1 MKFGWPEPEKNDWL
15 SYFSLVTFF
24 HIFIYISP
32 FHWSIAF
39 SSKIGLNLRAGVVWQ
54 DVRDRQGSQSFSNRS
69 NIACPLSNT
78 EIQNCTNTNTKD
90 PTLPPLPCFN
100 SDNIPLFSFHRV
112 KFLPAVL
119 CASYQIT
126 QISVMS
132 NIFPLFKDPNF
143 TNILKSIF
151 AFHVRQ
157 SVNNVSIPI
166 SGFGQIE
173 TLYSNRERWNLG
185 CLVINYASNKSINQ
199 CTRNI
204 ISIIINIVIT
214 V

>member
-1 MKFGWPEPEKNDWL
+1 MKFGWPKPEKNGWL
-15 SYFSLVTFF
+15 LNFSLVTFF
-24 HIFIYISP
+24 PSFIYISP
-32 FHWSIAF
+32 FRWSIAF

-173 TLYSNRERWNLG
+173 TLYSNREM
-185 CLVINYASNKSINQ
+185 KSELPSYQLCIKQINQ
-199 CTRNI
+199 
-204 ISIIINIVIT
+204 SMH
-214 V
+214 

>member
-1 MKFGWPEPEKNDWL
+1 MKFGWPKPEKNGWL
-15 SYFSLVTFF
+15 LNFSLVTFF
-24 HIFIYISP
+24 HSFIYISP

-69 NIACPLSNT
+69 NIAYPLSNT

-151 AFHVRQ
+151 AFYVRQ

-173 TLYSNRERWNLG
+173 TLYSNREM
-185 CLVINYASNKSINQ
+185 KSELPSYQLCIKQINQ
-199 CTRNI
+199 
-204 ISIIINIVIT
+204 SMH
-214 V
+214 

>member
-1 MKFGWPEPEKNDWL
+1 MLIFFG
-15 SYFSLVTFF
+15 
-24 HIFIYISP
+24 ISP
-32 FHWSIAF
+32 FRWSIAF
-39 SSKIGLNLRAGVVWQ
+39 PSKIGLNLCAGVVWQ

-90 PTLPPLPCFN
+90 PTLPCFN

-173 TLYSNRERWNLG
+173 TLYSNREM
-185 CLVINYASNKSINQ
+185 KSELPSYQLCIKQINQ
-199 CTRNI
+199 
-204 ISIIINIVIT
+204 SMH
-214 V
+214 

>member
-1 MKFGWPEPEKNDWL
+1 MWE
-15 SYFSLVTFF
+15 
-24 HIFIYISP
+24 
-32 FHWSIAF
+32 
-39 SSKIGLNLRAGVVWQ
+39 IGKVHKVLA
-54 DVRDRQGSQSFSNRS
+54 
-69 NIACPLSNT
+69 T
-78 EIQNCTNTNTKD
+78 D
-90 PTLPPLPCFN
+90 PTLPTLFQIQKYRIAQIQRPDLAPFALFQLC
-100 SDNIPLFSFHRV
+100 NIPLFSFHRV

-151 AFHVRQ
+151 AFYVRQ

>member
-1 MKFGWPEPEKNDWL
+1 MKFGWPKPEKNGWL
-15 SYFSLVTFF
+15 LYFSLVPFF
-24 HIFIYISP
+24 HSFIYISP
-32 FHWSIAF
+32 FRWSIAF

-173 TLYSNRERWNLG
+173 TLYSNREM
-185 CLVINYASNKSINQ
+185 KSELPSYQLCIKQINQ
-199 CTRNI
+199 
-204 ISIIINIVIT
+204 SMH
-214 V
+214 

>member
-1 MKFGWPEPEKNDWL
+1 MKFGWPKPEKNGWL
-15 SYFSLVTFF
+15 LNFSLVTFF
-24 HIFIYISP
+24 HSFIYISP
-32 FHWSIAF
+32 FRWSIAF

-69 NIACPLSNT
+69 NIAYPLSNT

-173 TLYSNRERWNLG
+173 TLYSNREM
-185 CLVINYASNKSINQ
+185 KSELPSYQLCIKQINQ
-199 CTRNI
+199 
-204 ISIIINIVIT
+204 SMH
-214 V
+214 

>member
-166 SGFGQIE
+166 SGFVQIE
-173 TLYSNRERWNLG
+173 TLYSNREM
-185 CLVINYASNKSINQ
+185 KSELPSYQLCIKQINQ
-199 CTRNI
+199 
-204 ISIIINIVIT
+204 SMH
-214 V
+214 

>member
-69 NIACPLSNT
+69 NIAYPLSNT

-173 TLYSNRERWNLG
+173 TLYSNREM
-185 CLVINYASNKSINQ
+185 KSELPSYQLCIKQINQ
-199 CTRNI
+199 
-204 ISIIINIVIT
+204 SMH
-214 V
+214 

>member
-1 MKFGWPEPEKNDWL
+1 MLIFFG
-15 SYFSLVTFF
+15 
-24 HIFIYISP
+24 ISP
-32 FHWSIAF
+32 FRWSIAF
-39 SSKIGLNLRAGVVWQ
+39 PSKIGLNLCAGVVWQ

-90 PTLPPLPCFN
+90 PTLPCFN

-112 KFLPAVL
+112 KFLPSVL

-173 TLYSNRERWNLG
+173 TLYSNREM
-185 CLVINYASNKSINQ
+185 KSELPSYQLCIKQINQ
-199 CTRNI
+199 
-204 ISIIINIVIT
+204 SMH
-214 V
+214 

>member
-173 TLYSNRERWNLG
+173 TLYSNREM
-185 CLVINYASNKSINQ
+185 KSELPSYQLCIKQINQ
-199 CTRNI
+199 
-204 ISIIINIVIT
+204 SMH
-214 V
+214 

>member
-32 FHWSIAF
+32 FRWSIAF

-173 TLYSNRERWNLG
+173 TLYSNREM
-185 CLVINYASNKSINQ
+185 KSELPSYQLCIKQINQ
-199 CTRNI
+199 
-204 ISIIINIVIT
+204 SMH
-214 V
+214 

>member
-1 MKFGWPEPEKNDWL
+1 MKFGWPKPEKNGWL
-15 SYFSLVTFF
+15 LNFSLVTFF
-24 HIFIYISP
+24 HSFIYISP
-32 FHWSIAF
+32 FRWSIAF
-39 SSKIGLNLRAGVVWQ
+39 PSKIGLNLRAGVVWQ

-78 EIQNCTNTNTKD
+78 EIQNCTNTNSKD

-166 SGFGQIE
+166 SGFGQKENIIFKQ
-173 TLYSNRERWNLG
+173 REMKSGLPG
-185 CLVINYASNKSINQ
+185 YQLCIKQINQSINALE
-199 CTRNI
+199 
-204 ISIIINIVIT
+204 ISSPSSST
-214 V
+214 L